1 MINAA
6 LNVPPVSGEFAELV
20 SEHLDDLITYAA
32 HLVGDAGSAVEL
44 TAGGI
49 HHAARY
55 PPARLQL
62 DGRAALYRAVTRACR
77 TGQRFPP
84 RPRGPARLW
93 HRGRPPF
100 DVDFEGGDVA
110 TRMNTVKRA
119 LMTLPFER
127 RAALLLRGVG
137 QLRYAEIAR
146 ALECSPEAAARLVA
160 AARREFDSIYREIVL

>member
-6 LNVPPVSGEFAELV
+6 VNVPATSGEFAELV
-20 SEHLDDLITYAA
+20 SEHLDDLISYAA
-32 HLVGDAGSAVEL
+32 HLVGDAAPAVEL
-44 TAGGI
+44 VAGGV
-49 HHAARY
+49 HHASRY
-55 PPARLQL
+55 PPARLRL

-84 RPRGPARLW
+84 RPRGPSRLW
-93 HRGRPPF
+93 HRGRP
-100 DVDFEGGDVA
+100 VFEVQFAGGDVA

-137 QLRYAEIAR
+137 GLGYAEIAR
-146 ALECSPEAAARLVA
+146 ALECSPEAAARLIS
-160 AARREFDSIYREIVL
+160 AARREFDTIYREIAL